1 MTRIGGLD
9 HNGFGV
15 FVISSET
22 LNIVWQFLNQS
33 IEAEILG
40 MVKITA
46 VLFIN
51 GANWKKG
58 KILTY
63 YIGLHE
69 CVILGA

>member
-1 MTRIGGLD
+1 MGGLD

-40 MVKITA
+40 MVKINA

-51 GANWKKG
+51 GANWKK
-58 KILTY
+58 
-63 YIGLHE
+63 
-69 CVILGA
+69 